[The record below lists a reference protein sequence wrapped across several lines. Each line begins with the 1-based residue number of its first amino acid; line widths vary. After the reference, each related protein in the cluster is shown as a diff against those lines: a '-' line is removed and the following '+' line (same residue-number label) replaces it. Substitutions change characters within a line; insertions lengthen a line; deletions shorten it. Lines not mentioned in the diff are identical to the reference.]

1 MSISYSALSLL
12 PLVNLSNT
20 YTDTVMCED
29 FSAGMSSKLT
39 FIMRM
44 SDCSYHNLLCTYPRR
59 VLSMEPWS
67 DAQWSMGVHCLQK
80 DRQIEGCNRHHMK
93 PALHATSDPHKLL
106 QPNSSVIIWQS
117 SQVRISMI
125 CWQPTSPR
133 AIRHHAD
140 FLEVWE
146 MYIKVSKT

>member
-1 MSISYSALSLL
+1 MSISDSSLL

-20 YTDTVMCED
+20 HTDIVMCED
-29 FSAGMSSKLT
+29 FTAGMSSKLA
-39 FIMRM
+39 FIMWM
-44 SDCSYHNLLCTYPRR
+44 SDCSYQNLLCSYPRR

-67 DAQWSMGVHCLQK
+67 DAQRSVGLHCLQK
-80 DRQIEGCNRHHMK
+80 DREIEGCNRHHMK
-93 PALHATSDPHKLL
+93 PALNATSNFCKLL
-106 QPNSSVIIWQS
+106 YPNSSVIIWQS

-125 CWQPTSPR
+125 CWQPTSLR

-146 MYIKVSKT
+146 MHIKVSKT